1 MTRSSLL
8 AAAASPL
15 LLLAGCHHFADHHH
29 HHADSAAIEAQL
41 RSGEQ
46 QWVADWA
53 SHDVNR
59 IVAHYAADGTL
70 LAPGMARMTGAD
82 QIRAGATQLL
92 QDPNFQLRFTADKVD
107 VAESGDLA
115 YTRGTYSMRATDPAT
130 HQASTETGNY
140 VTTYRR
146 QDDGSWKAVDD
157 IAAPGAP
164 AAAAPAAPAPAH

>member
-1 MTRSSLL
+1 MTRPSLL
-8 AAAASPL
+8 VASALPL
-15 LLLAGCHHFADHHH
+15 LLLAGCDHFSSHHRHHH
-29 HHADSAAIEAQL
+29 GDSAAIETEL
-41 RSGEQ
+41 RNGET

-59 IVAHYAADGTL
+59 LVAHYAADGTL

-82 QIRAGATQLL
+82 QIRTGIAQLV
-92 QDPNFQLRFTADKVD
+92 QDPNFELRFTADKVE
-107 VAESGDLA
+107 VAASGDLA
-115 YTRGTYSMRATDPAT
+115 YTRGTYTMRSTDPAT
-130 HQASTETGNY
+130 HQATTETGNY

-164 AAAAPAAPAPAH
+164 PAPPAAPAH